1 VATPSRPSDPPHV
14 TRDERRAL
22 GLLTVA
28 AVAALLWIA
37 APVGPGLFLGT
48 LVAFTVEPIFH
59 RLSRRTNRPTLSAV
73 AMALGCT
80 LAVAGVIA
88 ALIGAIATRSASL
101 APEIGAKLSSG
112 GALHAIFAPVER
124 AAERLGVHDLPDRL
138 RGAASSLMGK
148 IAELAAAV
156 ATLGANIVLTLFFQ
170 ALMIYVVLRHW
181 GELSVRAERML
192 PFNPLHTRMLLREFQ
207 RAGRSVLMGTVVTGV
222 AQGVFAGIGYAIFGV
237 PDAVLLGALTT
248 LASFVPAIGTI
259 LVWGTVGV
267 WLLLSGHVGAGVGVC
282 VWCFT
287 WISLICEYLMR
298 PRLVGRGGTQLPT
311 VLTFIALFGGVAV
324 FGVVG
329 LIVGPVVVA
338 LAVAV
343 VRTWETVT
351 LVEVAPNE
359 EPTRRPSRP
368 SPRPSRE
375 PRVSQ

>member
-1 VATPSRPSDPPHV
+1 VATSSRPSDPPRV

-22 GLLTVA
+22 GLLTIASVA
-28 AVAALLWIA
+28 SLLWIA

-48 LVAFTVEPIFH
+48 LVALTVEPIFH
-59 RLSRRTNRPTLSAV
+59 RLCLRTNRPTLSAV

-80 LAVAGVIA
+80 FAVAGVIA
-88 ALIGAIATRSASL
+88 ALIGAIATRSATL

-148 IAELAAAV
+148 IAEVAAV
-156 ATLGANIVLTLFFQ
+156 LATLGANIVLTLFFQ

-181 GELSVRAERML
+181 SELSVRAERML
-192 PFNPLHTRMLLREFQ
+192 PFNPAHTRMLLREFQ

-222 AQGVFAGIGYAIFGV
+222 AEGAFAGLGYAIFGV
-237 PDAVLLGALTT
+237 PDPVLLGALTT
-248 LASFVPAIGTI
+248 LASFVPAIGTV
-259 LVWGTVGV
+259 LVWGTVGA
-267 WLLLSGHVGAGVGVC
+267 WLLLSGHVGAGVAVL

-287 WISLICEYLMR
+287 WINVCEYLLR

-351 LVEVAPNE
+351 LVEVAPDD
-359 EPTRRPSRP
+359 EPPRRPSRP
-368 SPRPSRE
+368 SQRPSRE